1 MRNKCRSSRVQDEAW
16 RNSSW
21 NLGMLIQL
29 LLFIH
34 SSALTSN
41 EVYLVRHERRQWA
54 FLDVERACQITPQP
68 KLSNHSR
75 HYNLPRV
82 ASHSWP
88 CSRVHRAIVYTF
100 ARILLLSAICPV
112 TWNKMQDVDANLTLL
127 LTSRTRKHVS
137 RFFLRDWI
145 LNLLDLDRY
154 FIRLFYSYFIICYF
168 IRF

>member
-1 MRNKCRSSRVQDEAW
+1 MIDNNNKILIFNTTERNTCNKCRSTIEFRT
-16 RNSSW
+16 R

-41 EVYLVRHERRQWA
+41 GVYLVRHERRQWA

-88 CSRVHRAIVYTF
+88 CSRVHRVIVYTF

-112 TWNKMQDVDANLTLL
+112 TWNKMQDVDTNLTLL
-127 LTSRTRKHVS
+127 LTYSHEHENTWIVS
-137 RFFLRDWI
+137 I
-145 LNLLDLDRY
+145 LEIGYLL
-154 FIRLFYSYFIICYF
+154 I
-168 IRF
+168 

>member
-54 FLDVERACQITPQP
+54 FLDIERACQITPQP

-88 CSRVHRAIVYTF
+88 CSRVHRAIVYIF

-112 TWNKMQDVDANLTLL
+112 TWNKMQDVDTNLTLL

-145 LNLLDLDRY
+145 LNLLDLDR
-154 FIRLFYSYFIICYF
+154 CYF